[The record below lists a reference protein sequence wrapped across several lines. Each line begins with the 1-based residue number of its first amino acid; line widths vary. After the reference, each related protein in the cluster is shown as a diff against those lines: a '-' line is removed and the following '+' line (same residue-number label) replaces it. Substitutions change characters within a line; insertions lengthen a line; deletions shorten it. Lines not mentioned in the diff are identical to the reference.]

1 VRANPRHAGSGV
13 CEVCTV
19 AAYAL
24 NPAALAL
31 AEARAAATAEA
42 GGPTAAPRRASRVRR
57 IVIAQPPPP
66 EPVVDWACCE
76 GAVYND
82 KSFAKLACAMGTIF
96 AALLIAAAVFGTGAV
111 RMDSLKAD

>member
-1 VRANPRHAGSGV
+1 M

-24 NPAALAL
+24 DPAALAL
-31 AEARAAATAEA
+31 AEARAAAVAPQHAA
-42 GGPTAAPRRASRVRR
+42 GGSSGSSSAFRPAAAAAPRRFA
-57 IVIAQPPPP
+57 AQPPPA

-82 KSFAKLACAMGTIF
+82 KSFAKLACFMGAVF
-96 AALLIAAAVFGTGAV
+96 AALLVGGAIVGTGAV
-111 RMDSLKAD
+111 RSSGLKLG